1 VSDHL
6 SVSPDGLRA
15 ASAALSGHA
24 GQLADA
30 NSAEPAGRRASTVGA
45 AHFAASIAAFSQA
58 YAGRLAG
65 HGQWAGVAADA
76 YTSTDDG
83 GAADIAAVSV

>member
-1 VSDHL
+1 MSDRL
-6 SVSPDGLRA
+6 SVNPDGLRA
-15 ASAALSGHA
+15 AAAELSAHA

-30 NSAEPAGRRASTVGA
+30 NSAGPAGRRASTVA
-45 AHFAASIAAFSQA
+45 AGFAATIARFSQA

-65 HGQWAGVAADA
+65 HGQSAGVAADA